1 MLLSSCGV
9 LKDQAVDNIKFQFRM
24 KYFTSAVNM
33 NTGAAVAVRC
43 VDLVEENS
51 IEFYLDSSG
60 REIILRRQLGPT

>member
-1 MLLSSCGV
+1 
-9 LKDQAVDNIKFQFRM
+9 M

-33 NTGAAVAVRC
+33 NTGVAVRC

-51 IEFYLDSSG
+51 MEFYLDSSG

>member
-24 KYFTSAVNM
+24 KYFTSAVNI
-33 NTGAAVAVRC
+33 NTGAAVRC

>member
-1 MLLSSCGV
+1 
-9 LKDQAVDNIKFQFRM
+9 M

-33 NTGAAVAVRC
+33 NAGAAVVWC
-43 VDLVEENS
+43 VELVEENS